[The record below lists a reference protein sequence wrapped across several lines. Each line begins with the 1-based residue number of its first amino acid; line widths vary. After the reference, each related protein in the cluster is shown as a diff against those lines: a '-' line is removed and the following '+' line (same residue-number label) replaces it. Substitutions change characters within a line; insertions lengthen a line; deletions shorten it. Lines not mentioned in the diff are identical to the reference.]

1 MKKWI
6 VEAGDLIMSVWTA
19 ETAEA
24 ALDAYAKEAG
34 YESFESLQ
42 KEVPGDVRVY
52 AYEELDSYW
61 QARIREQYPDL
72 F

>member
-1 MKKWI
+1 MPTR
-6 VEAGDLIMSVWTA
+6 SWTR
-19 ETAEA
+19 TGR
-24 ALDAYAKEAG
+24 DAG

>member
-6 VEAGDLIMSVWTA
+6 IEAGDVIMGIWTA
-19 ETAEA
+19 EEAEE

-61 QARIREQYPDL
+61 QGRRL
-72 F
+72 RKL

>member
-6 VEAGDLIMSVWTA
+6 VEAGDVIMGIWTA
-19 ETAEA
+19 ETAES

-34 YESFESLQ
+34 YESFEAMQ

-52 AYEELDSYW
+52 AELDSRF
-61 QARIREQYPDL
+61 QARIREQLPDL